1 MISKVKIYLTWTNIF
16 LLDGHLSSVIYHLST
31 TNHYLYDTKKLTMDI
46 SLKGKWA
53 VICGSSKGIGLATA
67 KELANN
73 GANCILMAR
82 NAVALEGA
90 VKQLAQS
97 GDQKHSYSA
106 TDFSD
111 PAIVEEGIKKI
122 IAEHRIEILINNTG
136 GPKAGPILDASADD
150 FERTFRQHLVCNQ
163 ILARTVVPGMREAG
177 YGRIVNI
184 ISTSVKTPLPNLGV
198 SNTIRLAV
206 ASWAKT
212 LANEIGQYNI
222 TVNNILPGLTE
233 TQRLDELVKHVAASV
248 NKEAD
253 FIEKQLKDSI
263 PMKRFGKPEEIA
275 NVISFLVSPA
285 ASYVNGVNIAVD
297 GGRTPAL

>member
-1 MISKVKIYLTWTNIF
+1 
-16 LLDGHLSSVIYHLST
+16 
-31 TNHYLYDTKKLTMDI
+31 MDI

-53 VICGSSKGIGLATA
+53 VICGSSQGIGLAAA
-67 KELANN
+67 KELATN

-82 NAVALEGA
+82 NAVALEVA
-90 VKQLAQS
+90 VKQLSQA
-97 GDQKHSYSA
+97 GDQAHTFVA
-106 TDFSD
+106 ADFSD
-111 PAIVEEGIKKI
+111 PGNVEEAIKKI
-122 IAEHRIEILINNTG
+122 ISEHRVEILINNTG
-136 GPKAGPILDASADD
+136 GPKAGPILEASTDD
-150 FERTFRQHLVCNQ
+150 FEKTFRQHLVSNQ
-163 ILARTVVPGMREAG
+163 ILVRTVVPGMREAG

-222 TVNNILPGLTE
+222 TVNNILPGLTQ
-233 TQRLDELVKHVAASV
+233 TQRLDELVKHVAGSV

-253 FIEKQLKDSI
+253 FIEQQMKDSI
-263 PMKRFGKPEEIA
+263 PMKRFGRPEEIA
-275 NVISFLVSPA
+275 NMISFLVSPA